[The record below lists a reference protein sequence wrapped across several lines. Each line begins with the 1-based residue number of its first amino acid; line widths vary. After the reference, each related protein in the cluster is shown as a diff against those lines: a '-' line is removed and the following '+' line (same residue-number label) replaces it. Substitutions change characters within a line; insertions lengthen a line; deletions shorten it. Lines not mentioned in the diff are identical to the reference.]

1 MYSNGRRLMNKS
13 PDSVESL
20 AIMSLA
26 AQLVRQLR
34 LERRFPARLDE
45 EDYNDIS
52 QAGVLAALTL
62 FPRYDPSRG
71 SMRAFMARA
80 MVRAMLNCAWAQ
92 AQVGITGDHDALQI
106 WSVDGNTD
114 EEFAHE
120 PGRELSDQIQE
131 AIASPDVAEEIE
143 AFDHVWQTRY
153 ARLT

>member
-1 MYSNGRRLMNKS
+1 MEKP

-34 LERRFPARLDE
+34 LDRRFPARMDE
-45 EDYNDIS
+45 EDYNDVS

-62 FPRYDPSRG
+62 FPRYDASRG
-71 SMRAFMARA
+71 SMRAFMSRA
-80 MVRAMLNCAWAQ
+80 MVRAMLDCAWAQ
-92 AQVGITGDHDALQI
+92 AQVGITGDHGALQVYEFDDTPQ
-106 WSVDGNTD
+106 SD
-114 EEFAHE
+114 ELDNADYSL
-120 PGRELSDQIQE
+120 PKADDP
-131 AIASPDVAEEIE
+131 ADEIE

>member
-1 MYSNGRRLMNKS
+1 MNKP

-34 LERRFPARLDE
+34 LDRRFPARMDE
-45 EDYNDIS
+45 EDYDDVS

-92 AQVGITGDHDALQI
+92 AQVGITGNHSALQVFEFDDTPQ
-106 WSVDGNTD
+106 SD
-114 EEFAHE
+114 ELDNADYSL
-120 PGRELSDQIQE
+120 PKADDP
-131 AIASPDVAEEIE
+131 ADEIE

-153 ARLT
+153 CRS